1 MIAGSG
7 ILTSSLAFWFDD
19 AWEAQARGRA
29 TLDQSY
35 ERYAPRI
42 RAGGTFYATDL
53 RKLIEANDF
62 AGIRDALAEP
72 PKRTRDDLQKADA
85 GVAERARKSGGFS
98 DARVLVAADLFA
110 SAFSES
116 SISSKTKK
124 MQGAVQKMR
133 TVVKEMQDVV
143 NETLGEEKG
152 GFFGIGA
159 KKANPAESAKKL
171 RQLYVQGGNA
181 WNEYVF
187 AANEN
192 LALQFD
198 KFEFIK

>member
-1 MIAGSG
+1 MMAGSG
-7 ILTSSLAFWFDD
+7 LLTSSLAFWSDD
-19 AWEAQARGRA
+19 DWVAQARGRA
-29 TLDQSY
+29 TLEQSF

-42 RAGGTFYATDL
+42 RAGGAFYATDL
-53 RKLIEANDF
+53 RKLIESNDF

-72 PKRTRDDLQKADA
+72 PQRTRDDLQKSDG

-98 DARVLVAADLFA
+98 DARVLVAADLLA

-133 TVVKEMQDVV
+133 SVVKEMQGVV

-152 GFFGIGA
+152 GFFGIGT
-159 KKANPAESAKKL
+159 KKANPADSAKKL